1 MKLKKM
7 LATVLAAIVCTA
19 PMMYPNTSGTSVT
32 AEASSYSDIPSEYV
46 TACEWVWNNRIYD
59 DENEDWMKDYAT
71 IYDQLIAGNGTIQYL
86 IRWDSYQTI
95 TLEQRQKLE
104 TVLNEALN
112 KWNDCLE
119 GYENWP
125 FSDVTVKIVGWSVLD
140 VNSLQDIQP
149 DEVVYTETMNST
161 MRDYIIESNMAADA
175 SVIPTLEPSEP
186 TDLSRYVHWSDK
198 SWTYNGS
205 YDNRYDMF
213 LEGINGLID
222 MGGFGWHYGQY
233 LSSNAILG
241 LLDGTTSQHVLLH
254 EMGHGFGFPDYYGG
268 IGDSDGIPP
277 GDFPGGEGSVMEAG
291 RAFQITAF
299 DTWFARYAWSKLSA
313 QEGRFDLSSVSPTEP
328 TTEPTTESV
337 TETTEELT
345 DAKLKTAEFTD
356 TITAVLLNDNGGTVS
371 FSENGTYNFNGTEYY
386 GNDDSKN
393 LSFYENGDIVSIR
406 FTYDT
411 NSNQI
416 VNIESL
422 FVQTNAYKIKGDVNA
437 DGAFNVADIILLQK
451 WLLAVPDTHLAD
463 WKMADFCKD
472 DKLNVFDLCLM
483 KRELLNSK

>member
-1 MKLKKM
+1 MKLQKKLSAAL
-7 LATVLAAIVCTA
+7 LAGILTCTA
-19 PMMYPNTSGTSVT
+19 LTMPAAPTSSENTVSAATIT
-32 AEASSYSDIPSEYV
+32 YSDIPSEYI
-46 TACEWVWNNRIYD
+46 TACDWVWNNRIYD

-104 TVLNEALN
+104 TVLNDALN

-140 VNSLQDIQP
+140 ADSLQDIQP
-149 DEVVYTETMNST
+149 DEVVYIETMDST
-161 MRDYIIESNMAADA
+161 MRDYIIEASMAADA
-175 SVIPTLEPSEP
+175 SAIPTLEPSEP

-213 LEGINGLID
+213 LEGINGLINE
-222 MGGFGWHYGQY
+222 GGFGWHYGQY
-233 LSSNAILG
+233 LSSDSILG
-241 LLDGTTSQHVLLH
+241 LIDGTTSQHVLLH

-313 QEGRFDLSSVSPTEP
+313 QEGRFDLSAVTPTAETT
-328 TTEPTTESV
+328 TTEPATTESATETTTTEAVTTEPV
-337 TETTEELT
+337 TETTITE
-345 DAKLKTAEFTD
+345 ATATESATE
-356 TITAVLLNDNGGTVS
+356 TTTTEAVTTEPATETTTTETTATKV
-371 FSENGTYNFNGTEYY
+371 
-386 GNDDSKN
+386 
-393 LSFYENGDIVSIR
+393 
-406 FTYDT
+406 
-411 NSNQI
+411 
-416 VNIESL
+416 
-422 FVQTNAYKIKGDVNA
+422 KGDVNA
-437 DGAFNVADIILLQK
+437 DGTFNVADVILLQK

-463 WKMADFCKD
+463 WKAGDFFD
-472 DKLNVFDLCLM
+472 DDRLDVFDLCLM
-483 KRELLNSK
+483 KRELLNR